1 MKRIFKVAMLLA
13 IIPVLLIALSFK
25 TAEARTNVSRCQL
38 CQSHFIP
45 QSGSQ
50 AYKTLYGV
58 AAVSANDIWGVGSS
72 SLGNTSPTQT
82 LIEHW
87 NGTSWSIVK
96 SPSPGTAS
104 NSLNGVAAVS
114 TSNVWAV
121 GTFANSFSSS
131 QTLIEHW
138 NGTKWSVVKSPNP
151 SGSTNNT
158 LNGIA
163 MVSTSDIWAV
173 GYSANSNTGIESTL
187 IEHWNGTRWSI
198 VKSPNPSGSMYNAFG
213 GIAAVSTSDIW
224 AVGTTITNASSST
237 LIEHWN
243 GTQWS
248 IASSPN
254 PGSNYNKLNEV
265 AAVSANDIW
274 AVGEFVNGN
283 TGPKTLIEHWNGTQ
297 WSVVQSPAPGVRGS
311 SLSGVA
317 AVSANDVWASGGSY
331 TNSASPTLIE
341 HWNGTQWSVVKSPNP
356 PHTTNNTLVGIAMVS
371 HSDIWA
377 VGYSTANNTGI
388 GATLIEHWNGTKWS
402 IIKSPA
408 TENHY
413 RSLN

>member
-25 TAEARTNVSRCQL
+25 TVEARMNVSRCQL

-45 QSGSQ
+45 QSGSP
-50 AYKTLYGV
+50 AFKSLYGV
-58 AAVSANDIWGVGSS
+58 AAVSANDIWAVGSS
-72 SLGNTSPTQT
+72 SQGNSSPTQT

-87 NGTSWSIVK
+87 NGTSWSIVN

-121 GTFANSFSSS
+121 GTFANSFSSG

-138 NGTKWSVVKSPNP
+138 NGTTWSVVKSPNP
-151 SGSTNNT
+151 SGLTDT
-158 LNGIA
+158 ILNGIA
-163 MVSTSDIWAV
+163 LVSTSDIWAV
-173 GYSANSNTGIESTL
+173 GYSANTNTGIETTL
-187 IEHWNGTRWSI
+187 IEHWNGTKWSI
-198 VKSPNPSGSMYNAFG
+198 VKSPNPTGSMITALG
-213 GIAAVSTSDIW
+213 GVAAVSASDIW
-224 AVGTTITNASSST
+224 AVGGSITNTTSST

-243 GTQWS
+243 GSKWS
-248 IASSPN
+248 IVSSPN
-254 PGSNYNKLNEV
+254 PGTTYNVLRGV

-274 AVGEFVNGN
+274 AVGEFVTGN

-297 WSVVQSPAPGVRGS
+297 WSVVKSPAPGVRGS
-311 SLSGVA
+311 SLSRVA
-317 AVSANDVWASGGSY
+317 VVSANDVWASGGYY
-331 TNSASPTLIE
+331 TNTASPSLTEHWNGTQWSIVKSPNPPSSTNNTLNGIAVLSTSDIWAVGSSTQNNTSIGVTLIE
-341 HWNGTQWSVVKSPNP
+341 HWNGTQ
-356 PHTTNNTLVGIAMVS
+356 
-371 HSDIWA
+371 
-377 VGYSTANNTGI
+377 
-388 GATLIEHWNGTKWS
+388 WS